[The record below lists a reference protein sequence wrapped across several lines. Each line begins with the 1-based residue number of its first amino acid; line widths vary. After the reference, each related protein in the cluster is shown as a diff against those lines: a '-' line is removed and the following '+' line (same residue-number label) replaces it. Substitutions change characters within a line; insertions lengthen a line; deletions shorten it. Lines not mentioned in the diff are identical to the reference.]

1 MTASSDIL
9 PPPKVS
15 GDVYEVYAMRYA
27 TSPEQKRSHCFMR
40 GSVDDLHD
48 GPMPLDFFVWIIRNK
63 DRLILVDTGFGHRAA
78 AERQR
83 PIFFAPHEGLAKI
96 GIPEDLVEEI
106 ILTHLHFDHA
116 GGLDRYP
123 NARFHVQ
130 DAEVEYATGRCMC
143 HSVGRFVY
151 DIEDVVTLVRSTYA
165 ERVVFHKGD
174 ADAFPGVSVHL
185 LPGHSR
191 GMQGVRVNTAKG
203 PILLAS
209 DASHY
214 YENFDRY
221 APYGV
226 TIDMPATLDTYRR
239 LRELVDDPALII
251 PGHDP
256 LVRSRF
262 STICVSGIELAL
274 LHQPSTG

>member
-1 MTASSDIL
+1 MTASSDTL
-9 PPPKVS
+9 PTPDVS

-27 TSPEQKRSHCFMR
+27 ASPEQKRSNCFMR
-40 GSVDDLHD
+40 GSIDDLHD
-48 GPMPLDFFVWIIRNK
+48 GPMPLDFYIWIIRNR

-83 PIFFAPHEGLAKI
+83 PIFFAPHEGLARL
-96 GIPEDLVEEI
+96 GISEESIEEI

-143 HSVGRFVY
+143 HAIGRFPY
-151 DIEDVVTLVRSTYA
+151 DVEDVVMLVRRTYA
-165 ERVVFHKGD
+165 ERVVFHDGD
-174 ADAFPGVSVHL
+174 ANVFPGISVHL

-191 GMQGVRVNTAKG
+191 GMQGVRVNTVRG
-203 PILLAS
+203 PIFLAS

-226 TIDMPATLDTYRR
+226 TIDVQLTLATYQR
-239 LRELVDDPALII
+239 LRDLVEDPALIV

-262 STICVSGIELAL
+262 STLSVSGIELTV
-274 LHQPSTG
+274 LHQPCAG